1 MKKKIEEINF
11 DNIDYTKYEADL
23 KIAAKLAHDIK
34 KDRKLMRMLK
44 NYRQEREIQ
53 ALNIIYNK
61 LSSNIDT
68 KEESN
73 FKEIKKYAI
82 KEKIGLKRNNNITE
96 SVYPI
101 NISSFC

>member
-82 KEKIGLKRNNNITE
+82 KEKIGLKRNNNI
-96 SVYPI
+96 PI
-101 NISSFC
+101 